1 MNVSAIEAPQRMKHR
16 HHPSR
21 LARRVWQVVRVLAM
35 VVSIAAVADFCYS
48 AYLASDCFE
57 ASFDASGREVGPR
70 PAIDTDECRAVI
82 TRRDVHMRL
91 DAAALVVAMM
101 TLIGASVMLSNAR
114 SSTKRMV
121 LGIEAAMLVVVAAYC
136 LLWMFSIR

>member
-1 MNVSAIEAPQRMKHR
+1 M
-16 HHPSR
+16 
-21 LARRVWQVVRVLAM
+21 VRVLAM